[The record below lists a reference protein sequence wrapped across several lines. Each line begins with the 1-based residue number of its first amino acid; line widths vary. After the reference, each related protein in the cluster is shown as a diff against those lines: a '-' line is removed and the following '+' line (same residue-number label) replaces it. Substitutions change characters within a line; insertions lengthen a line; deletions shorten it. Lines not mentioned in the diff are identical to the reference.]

1 MNRRFFSSKK
11 SRKLLDTLRVDTST
25 VMINP
30 YVDATSMDIFIDGGG
45 GVEEAH
51 GKHGLTLAVCL
62 VQEANVFA
70 IKI

>member
-30 YVDATSMDIFIDGGG
+30 YVDATSMDIFIVGG